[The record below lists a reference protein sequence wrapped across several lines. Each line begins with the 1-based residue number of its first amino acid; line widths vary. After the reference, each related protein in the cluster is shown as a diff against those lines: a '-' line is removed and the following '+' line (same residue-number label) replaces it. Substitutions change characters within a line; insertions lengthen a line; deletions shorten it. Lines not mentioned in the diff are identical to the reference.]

1 MKVLDNL
8 DFSQISAINQP
19 IFVRISDWY
28 DPPVREELLEIAQAV
43 DLINIRNDYLVL
55 LGQIKNILVVN
66 NLISNQS
73 LIDAINKALTEG
85 DYSKAPDYIEKVIS
99 LDSPDI
105 NSALIPQLSQLCN
118 IYATFEGLNKMPGM
132 DGQAVNLFKLPGLA

>member
-1 MKVLDNL
+1 MEFSSELN
-8 DFSQISAINQP
+8 FSQISSINQP
-19 IFVRISDWY
+19 IFMRIADWY
-28 DPPVREELLEIAQAV
+28 DPPVREELLEVAQSV
-43 DLINIRNDYLVL
+43 DLVNIRNDYLVL
-55 LGQIKNILVVN
+55 LAQIKNILMAN
-66 NLISNQS
+66 NLMANQS

-118 IYATFEGLNKMPGM
+118 IYATFESLNKMPGM
-132 DGQAVNLFKLPGLA
+132 DGQAINLFKLPGVA